1 LLDWQQLPNVNRNLF
16 IMKLK
21 LTIIFTLL
29 FAVVFAQQPEKT
41 EVLTLGSFHFA
52 FRNLDVIKTSAEDQI
67 DVLQPKYQKEI
78 ENIVARIA
86 KFKPTIIAIE
96 RDPDKQAIYDSFYN
110 QFLLGKYNLGRDEV
124 DQIGFRIAKMMQL
137 KSLYCVNAWGQDYE
151 ILDSVLLGKDSI
163 GNKNFMGYFNKYAD
177 TIKQYFPKPVFKTEG
192 IRAELIQLN
201 DPNNIKSDLGTY
213 LLGIFKYE
221 TKNNEY
227 FGPDFVTGWWFNRNL
242 RIFRNIQKL
251 NAKPS
256 DRILVIFGA
265 GHMTLLNTFFDASPE
280 YRLLKANDYLK

>member
-1 LLDWQQLPNVNRNLF
+1 
-16 IMKLK
+16 MKLNLTLL
-21 LTIIFTLL
+21 LTIL
-29 FAVVFAQQPEKT
+29 FSVVFGQPREKT

-67 DVLQPKYQKEI
+67 DVLEPKYQQEI
-78 ENIVARIA
+78 EDIVARIA

-96 RDPDKQAIYDSFYN
+96 RDPNKQAKYDSLYS
-110 QFLLGKYNLGRDEV
+110 QYLLGKYELGRDEV
-124 DQIGFRIAKMMQL
+124 DQIGFRIAKLMQL

-151 ILDSVLLGKDSI
+151 VLDSVLLGKDSL
-163 GNKNFMGYFNKYAD
+163 GNKKFLDYFNKVAD
-177 TIKQYFPKPVFKTEG
+177 TIKQYFPNPVFKTKG
-192 IRAELIQLN
+192 IRAELVQKN

-221 TKNNEY
+221 TKDNEY

-242 RIFRNIQKL
+242 RIFRNIQKI

-280 YRLLKANDYLK
+280 YKLLKVNDYLK

>member
-1 LLDWQQLPNVNRNLF
+1 
-16 IMKLK
+16 MKLN
-21 LTIIFTLL
+21 LTVILTML
-29 FAVVFAQQPEKT
+29 FAGVFAQPSEKT

-52 FRNLDVIKTSAEDQI
+52 FRNLDVIKTSTEDQI
-67 DVLQPKYQKEI
+67 DVLDAKYQKEI
-78 ENIVARIA
+78 EDIVARIA

-96 RDPDKQAIYDSFYN
+96 RDPDKQAKYDSLYS
-110 QFLLGKYNLGRDEV
+110 QYLLGKYKLGRDEV
-124 DQIGFRIAKMMQL
+124 DQIGFRLAKMMQL
-137 KSLYCVNAWGQDYE
+137 KKLYCVNAWGQDYE
-151 ILDSVLLGKDSI
+151 VLDSVLLGKDSLGKI
-163 GNKNFMGYFNKYAD
+163 KFMNYFNKYAD
-177 TIKQYFPKPVFKTEG
+177 TIKQYFPDPVFKTKG
-192 IRAELIQLN
+192 IRADLIQKN

-221 TKNNEY
+221 TKENEY

-242 RIFRNIQKL
+242 RIFRNIQKI

-280 YRLLKANDYLK
+280 YKLIKVNDYLK